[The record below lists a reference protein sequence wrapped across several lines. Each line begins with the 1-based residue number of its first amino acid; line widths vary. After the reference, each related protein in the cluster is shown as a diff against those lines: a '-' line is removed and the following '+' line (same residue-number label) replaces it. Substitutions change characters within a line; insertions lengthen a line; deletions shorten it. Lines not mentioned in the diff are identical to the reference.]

1 MFHDNSTDQSS
12 ECNGHQP
19 QHVFTCLSAQ
29 QHTTMLVFRD
39 KLDGMELSYGDK
51 APVFTLP
58 STQGEVSLDALQ
70 GQWVVLYFYPKDD
83 TPGCTVEACDFRD
96 ALPNMNATVLG
107 VSADDVTSHEKF
119 RDKFS
124 LPFPLLADEG
134 GKVSQAYGAYGEKKM
149 YGKTFM
155 GVFRST
161 FIIDPD
167 GNIAEAMYQV
177 KHDGHVAEVASKL
190 EAHQTTS

>member
-1 MFHDNSTDQSS
+1 
-12 ECNGHQP
+12 
-19 QHVFTCLSAQ
+19 
-29 QHTTMLVFRD
+29 
-39 KLDGMELSYGDK
+39 MELSQGDK
-51 APVFTLP
+51 APTFTLP
-58 STQGEVSLDALQ
+58 STQGEVSLEALK

-134 GKVSQAYGAYGEKKM
+134 GKVSEAYGTYGEKKM

-167 GNIAEAMYQV
+167 GNIAEAMYKV

-190 EAHQTTS
+190 TALQASG